1 MKKIILLI
9 IFGYLLFIFLQFIY
23 AFFTN
28 SVTYLDNKKI
38 YNNKFIFLFKDFNTT
53 INDKNSSVRKIYH
66 SIFDTIKIK
75 IQNYN
80 RLIYIQGGA
89 ILKTEN
95 DSIDVQNSHVKLHGY
110 MGEWTKNNCY
120 FVDKNLDFVPC
131 KKQENPNQPAT
142 IQTLDKP
149 TYE

>member
-9 IFGYLLFIFLQFIY
+9 IFGYLSFIFLQFIY

-38 YNNKFIFLFKDFNTT
+38 YNSKFIFLFKDFNTT

-66 SIFDTIKIK
+66 SILDTIQIK
-75 IQNYN
+75 IQNHN

-95 DSIDVQNSHVKLHGY
+95 DSIDVQNNHEKLHGY

-120 FVDKNLDFVPC
+120 FVNETLGFVPC
-131 KKQENPNQPAT
+131 KKQENLNQLTT
-142 IQTLDKP
+142 IQTSDKP